1 MLQSLA
7 TLLSPHVCSRILPP
21 GVVAFLNRDRKALT
35 ESSYR
40 LLRERMVEEQIL
52 VRGVTSPGVL
62 RVMREVPRHR
72 FVPGSHREQAYEDRP
87 LPIGNQQ
94 TISQPYIVALMT
106 DLAKV
111 DREAVVLEVGA
122 GSGYQAAVLAGL
134 ARRVFSLEH
143 LAPLASRAGRRL
155 KELNFNNVEVGIGD
169 GYLGWPEHQPYDAI
183 LASAAIDHV
192 PGALLDQ
199 LKPEGRIVLPLARTC
214 GSQVLVV
221 VRKNAEGE
229 GIEREVIPVRFV
241 PFIRSGQ
248 QGNRKC

>member
-1 MLQSLA
+1 M
-7 TLLSPHVCSRILPP
+7 TLLSPHVSSRILPP
-21 GVVAFLNRDRKALT
+21 GVVAFLNRGRKALT

-62 RVMREVPRHR
+62 RVMQEVPRHC
-72 FVPGSHREQAYEDRP
+72 FVPGAHREQAYEDRP

-106 DLAKV
+106 DLAQV
-111 DREAVVLEVGA
+111 DPEAVVLEVGA
-122 GSGYQAAVLAGL
+122 GSGYQAAVLARL
-134 ARRVFSLEH
+134 ARQVFALEH
-143 LAPLASRAGRRL
+143 LAPLATSAGTRL
-155 KELNFNNVEVGIGD
+155 KELNFQNVEVGLGD

-192 PGALLDQ
+192 PQALLDQ
-199 LKPEGRIVLPLARTC
+199 LKPEGRIVLPLARTG

-221 VRKNAEGE
+221 VQKSAGGE

-241 PFIRSGQ
+241 PFVRSGIR
-248 QGNRKC
+248 GNMRC

>member
-1 MLQSLA
+1 M
-7 TLLSPHVCSRILPP
+7 
-21 GVVAFLNRDRKALT
+21 AFLNRGRKALT

-62 RVMREVPRHR
+62 RVMREVPRHC
-72 FVPGSHREQAYEDRP
+72 FVPLPHRDQAYEDRP
-87 LPIGNQQ
+87 LPIGNHQ

-106 DLAKV
+106 DLAQL

-122 GSGYQAAVLAGL
+122 GSGYQSAVLARM
-134 ARRVFSLEH
+134 ARQVFALEH
-143 LAPLASRAGRRL
+143 LAPLATSAGRRL
-155 KELNFNNVEVGIGD
+155 KELNFQNVEVGLGD

-192 PGALLDQ
+192 PQALLDQ
-199 LKPEGRIVLPLARTC
+199 LKPQGRMVLPLTRTRD
-214 GSQVLVV
+214 SQVLVV
-221 VRKNAEGE
+221 VQKRLDGK

-241 PFIRSGQ
+241 PFVRSGK
-248 QGNRKC
+248 QG

>member
-7 TLLSPHVCSRILPP
+7 TLPSPHVCSRILPP
-21 GVVAFLNRDRKALT
+21 GVVAFLKRSRKALT
-35 ESSYR
+35 ASSYR

-62 RVMREVPRHR
+62 QVMREVPRHR
-72 FVPGSHREQAYEDRP
+72 FVPGAHREQAYEDRP

-106 DLAKV
+106 DLAQV

-122 GSGYQAAVLAGL
+122 GSGYQAAVLARL
-134 ARRVFSLEH
+134 ARQVFALEH

-155 KELNFNNVEVGIGD
+155 KELNFHNVEIGLGD

-192 PGALLDQ
+192 PRALLDQ
-199 LKPEGRIVLPLARTC
+199 LKPEGRIVLPLARAC

-221 VRKNAEGE
+221 VQKSAGGE

-241 PFIRSGQ
+241 PFVRSGI
-248 QGNRKC
+248 QGNRRC

>member
-1 MLQSLA
+1 M
-7 TLLSPHVCSRILPP
+7 
-21 GVVAFLNRDRKALT
+21 AFLNRGRKALT

-62 RVMREVPRHR
+62 QVMREVPRHC
-72 FVPGSHREQAYEDRP
+72 FVPLPHRDQAYEDRP
-87 LPIGNQQ
+87 LPIGNDQ

-106 DLAKV
+106 DLAQLG
-111 DREAVVLEVGA
+111 REAVVLEVGA
-122 GSGYQAAVLAGL
+122 GSGYQAAVLARM
-134 ARRVFSLEH
+134 ARQVFTLEL

-155 KELNFNNVEVGIGD
+155 KELNFHNVEVGLGD
-169 GYLGWPEHQPYDAI
+169 GYRGWPEHQPYDAI

-192 PGALLDQ
+192 PRALLDQ

-221 VRKNAEGE
+221 VQKSPGGE

-241 PFIRSGQ
+241 PFVRSGER
-248 QGNRKC
+248 GNRRC

>member
-1 MLQSLA
+1 
-7 TLLSPHVCSRILPP
+7 
-21 GVVAFLNRDRKALT
+21 
-35 ESSYR
+35 
-40 LLRERMVEEQIL
+40 MVEEQIL

-62 RVMREVPRHR
+62 QAMREVPRHR

-106 DLAKV
+106 DLAQL

-122 GSGYQAAVLAGL
+122 GSGYQAAVLARM
-134 ARRVFSLEH
+134 ARQVFALDH

-155 KELNFNNVEVGIGD
+155 KELNFHNVEVGLGD

-192 PGALLDQ
+192 PQALLDQ
-199 LKPEGRIVLPLARTC
+199 LKPEGRIVLPLARAFD
-214 GSQVLVV
+214 SQVLAVV
-221 VRKNAEGE
+221 QKSRDGE
-229 GIEREVIPVRFV
+229 GMEREVIPVRFV
-241 PFIRSGQ
+241 PFVRPGTP
-248 QGNRKC
+248 G

>member
-1 MLQSLA
+1 MLQSPA
-7 TLLSPHVCSRILPP
+7 NPKSPHVCSRILPP
-21 GVVAFLNRDRKALT
+21 GVVAFLNRGRKALT

-62 RVMREVPRHR
+62 RVMREVPRHC
-72 FVPGSHREQAYEDRP
+72 FVPLPHRDQAYEDRP
-87 LPIGNQQ
+87 LPIGNHQ

-106 DLAKV
+106 DLAQL

-122 GSGYQAAVLAGL
+122 GSGYQSAVLARM
-134 ARRVFSLEH
+134 ARQVFALEH
-143 LAPLASRAGRRL
+143 LAPLATSAGRRL
-155 KELNFNNVEVGIGD
+155 KELNFQNVEVGLGD

-192 PGALLDQ
+192 PQALLDQ
-199 LKPEGRIVLPLARTC
+199 LKPQGRMVLPLTRTC
-214 GSQVLVV
+214 DSQVLVV
-221 VRKNAEGE
+221 VQKRLDGK

-241 PFIRSGQ
+241 PFVRSGN
-248 QGNRKC
+248 QG